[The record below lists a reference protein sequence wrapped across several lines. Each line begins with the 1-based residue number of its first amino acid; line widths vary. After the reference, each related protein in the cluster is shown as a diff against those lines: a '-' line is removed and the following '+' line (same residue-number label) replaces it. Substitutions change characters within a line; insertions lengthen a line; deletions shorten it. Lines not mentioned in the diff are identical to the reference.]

1 MPTIE
6 RKSKFNKS
14 KSIYKKRKKKNKI
27 KFELYN
33 FENYFVDGK
42 KVKPL
47 TKKIINNLIIQK
59 SVVSIFGDYDLERVI
74 IISQNENFL
83 VLIDFSEDFI
93 FGRLGIIY
101 LKFINNIELLKDP
114 KSNLIKNNF
123 NIYNLQSQ
131 YFNYIKLPRL
141 PIEVIQKI
149 KDYVNINDYLEFSK
163 LGQKNNKELLLF
175 LSNKINIP
183 CSIYVKDIEPEL
195 YGKLYNISD
204 NNLNIK

>member
-14 KSIYKKRKKKNKI
+14 KSIYKKTKKKNKI

-59 SVVSIFGDYDLERVI
+59 SVVSIFGEYDLERVI

-83 VLIDFSEDFI
+83 ILIDFSEDFI
-93 FGRLGIIY
+93 FGQLGMILSLWLPQHHLKIVLRIY
-101 LKFINNIELLKDP
+101 
-114 KSNLIKNNF
+114 
-123 NIYNLQSQ
+123 
-131 YFNYIKLPRL
+131 
-141 PIEVIQKI
+141 
-149 KDYVNINDYLEFSK
+149 
-163 LGQKNNKELLLF
+163 
-175 LSNKINIP
+175 
-183 CSIYVKDIEPEL
+183 
-195 YGKLYNISD
+195 
-204 NNLNIK
+204 